1 MKTPAVRARALL
13 ALARLQDVETAHT
26 VAPACADPDA
36 VPRAMAAFAAGALG
50 LAWDGAPDAVRRE
63 LAEAVLAAEAHEL
76 DVDAR
81 MEQLAA
87 LGRLRTPEALD
98 RLVQRLAAE
107 PKVAERAATALG
119 VAARAKAPWP
129 ETATPLLAG
138 RLAPGEP
145 EALRWAAAYALGYAD
160 GPESRHALL
169 GALSD
174 ASEQVRSVAAKGLGE
189 RGLPVDAPALG
200 ALLGDV
206 APGPKAE
213 AARSLARLALRCAPT
228 AACPPLEAL
237 LALVGAVDALAAG
250 DARRGAP
257 PLLALAQ
264 AGLPPAGQGVLSAL
278 RARGQSAFAK
288 AGPQAR
294 SDLAWLDCRLA
305 AAEDRNTGW
314 LAETVDCGEG
324 LVPPARRL
332 KLGLEEV
339 EQSPALKARFDRASA
354 RRYLGSAD
362 ASVRVAAVNLV
373 GASQHPE
380 AAEDVRPLVSTSDAV
395 LAAAAAA
402 AVGKLGDAASGP
414 AVLSRAEAAAGEPEQ
429 AEAWAEALVA
439 LRPTGAAGLLHRWLG
454 AAHPHLRHAAA
465 QALTELEGRPVRA
478 PGSVSEAPKPAPA
491 AELVPAGT
499 AWRLP
504 TARGVVVIQ
513 PDVDAAPETVAQL
526 TRLASTGFFRGLT
539 FHRVVPDFVVQG
551 GDPRGDG
558 EGGPG
563 FTLPCEVSNRRYRRG
578 TVGMALS
585 GKDTGGSQ
593 LFVALSPQ
601 PHLDARYTI
610 VGEVVTGM
618 EALEA
623 VQEGDSL
630 GTVEV
635 LQGVTDVSHR

>member
-1 MKTPAVRARALL
+1 
-13 ALARLQDVETAHT
+13 
-26 VAPACADPDA
+26 VAAACADPDA

-50 LAWDGAPDAVRRE
+50 LAWDGAPEAVRRE
-63 LAEAVLAAEAHEL
+63 LTEAVLAAEAHEM

-81 MEQLAA
+81 LEQLAA

-107 PKVAERAATALG
+107 PRVAERAATALG

-129 ETATPLLAG
+129 QTATSLLSG

-160 GPESRHALL
+160 GPESRRALL

-174 ASEQVRSVAAKGLGE
+174 ASESVRSVAAKGLGE
-189 RGLPVDAPALG
+189 RGLPADATALG
-200 ALLGDV
+200 ALLQDA
-206 APGPKAE
+206 APGPRAE
-213 AARSLARLALRCAPT
+213 AARSLARLSLRCTPG

-237 LALVGAVDALAAG
+237 AALSAAVEAVAVG
-250 DARRGAP
+250 DARLGAP
-257 PLLALAQ
+257 PLLAVAQ
-264 AGLPPAGQGVLSAL
+264 AGLPPTGQGLLSAL
-278 RARGQSAFAK
+278 RARGHSAFSGA
-288 AGPQAR
+288 APQAR
-294 SDLAWLDCRLA
+294 ADLAWLDCRLA
-305 AAEDRNTGW
+305 AAQDSNTGW
-314 LAETVDCGEG
+314 VAETLQCGEG
-324 LVPPARRL
+324 LVSPVRRL
-332 KLGLEEV
+332 KLGLSEV
-339 EQSPALKARFDRASA
+339 EHSPALRAHFDREAA
-354 RRYLGSAD
+354 RHYLGNSD

-373 GASQHPE
+373 GSSQHPE
-380 AAEDVRPLVSTSDAV
+380 AAEDVRPLVSTADAV

-402 AVGKLGDAASGP
+402 AVGKLGDTASGP
-414 AVLSRAEAAAGEPEQ
+414 AVLRRAELATLEPEE
-429 AEAWAEALVA
+429 ADAWAEALVA
-439 LRPTGAAGLLHRWLG
+439 LKPEGASGLLHRWLG
-454 AAHPHLRHAAA
+454 AAHAHLRHVAAK
-465 QALTELEGRPVRA
+465 ALTELEGKPVRA
-478 PGSVSEAPKPAPA
+478 PGSVGEAPKSAPTA
-491 AELVPAGT
+491 AAVPAGT
-499 AWRLP
+499 SWRLP

-526 TRLASTGFFRGLT
+526 TRLASAGFFKGLT

-618 EALEA
+618 EALDA

-635 LQGVTDVSHR
+635 LQGATDVSRR